1 MSREERKPIVDT
13 SNSSSCSSGDEEVH
27 PVVRRRSAKDT
38 ELACP
43 PKDPG
48 CCDPTSTPHRFLA
61 LLFMC
66 LLGFGSYFCYDNPGA
81 LQDVFQKE
89 LDLNSTEFT
98 LIYSIYSW
106 PNIVLCFVGGFLID
120 RVFGIRLGTI
130 IYMLIVLVG
139 QLIFATGGVLGHF
152 WLMIVG
158 RFVFGIGAESLAV
171 AQNSYAVLWF
181 KGKELNMVFG
191 LQLSVARFGSTVNF
205 WIMQPLYGYVSK
217 TYSGYT
223 GLGVAL
229 FLASST
235 CVMSLLCTLILGW
248 MDKRAERILK
258 RNNNPGGE
266 IAKLSDIVTF
276 KLDFWMVSVV
286 CVAYYVAIFPFV
298 ALGQSFFVNH
308 FHMTP
313 DEANTVNS
321 IVYLISAIASPVF
334 GFVIDKVGRNVTWV
348 FCATISTLLA
358 HFLLTF
364 THLDPY
370 IGMSIMGLSY
380 SMLAASLW
388 PLVSLIVPEYQ
399 LGTAYGFC
407 QSVQNL
413 GLAVVTVVAGMI
425 VDSSGGSHFWLQIF
439 FMFFLLISLLATCAI
454 WAYNRKHQG
463 NLNMSPAQRSTY
475 HTSISMQSP
484 FVDRR
489 PLLGS
494 QVH

>member
-1 MSREERKPIVDT
+1 MSREERLPIVDA
-13 SNSSSCSSGDEEVH
+13 SSSSGEDEAR
-27 PVVRRRSAKDT
+27 PVVRRRSTRDT
-38 ELACP
+38 ELAV
-43 PKDPG
+43 PKDAG
-48 CCDPTSTPHRFLA
+48 CCAPTSTPHRFLA
-61 LLFMC
+61 LVFMC

-89 LDLNSTEFT
+89 LNLNATEFT
-98 LIYSIYSW
+98 FIYSIYSW

-130 IYMLIVLVG
+130 IYMLIVLLG
-139 QLIFATGGVLGHF
+139 QLIFATGGLLGKF

-205 WIMQPLYGYVSK
+205 WIMQPVYNYVSK
-217 TYSGYT
+217 SYSGYT
-223 GLGVAL
+223 GLGVTL
-229 FLASST
+229 FLAAST

-266 IAKLSDIVTF
+266 IAKLSDIMTF
-276 KLDFWMVSVV
+276 RLDFWMVSVV

-298 ALGQSFFVNH
+298 ALGQAFFTSN
-308 FHMTP
+308 FHLTP
-313 DEANTVNS
+313 EQANNVNS
-321 IVYLISAIASPVF
+321 IVYLISAIASPLF
-334 GFVIDKVGRNVTWV
+334 GFIIDRVGRNVSWV
-348 FCATISTLLA
+348 FVATIATLVSHL
-358 HFLLTF
+358 LLTF
-364 THLDPY
+364 SQLNPY

-388 PLVSLIVPEYQ
+388 PLVALIVPEYQ

-413 GLAVVTVVAGMI
+413 GLAVVTIVAGLI
-425 VDSSGGSHFWLQIF
+425 VDSSGGSHFWLQLLFIL
-439 FMFFLLISLLATCAI
+439 FLLISLLATCAI
-454 WAYNRKHQG
+454 WAYDRKYQG
-463 NLNMSPAQRSTY
+463 NLNMSPAQRATY
-475 HTSISMQSP
+475 HTSILTKRGTT
-484 FVDRR
+484 DRR
-489 PLLGS
+489 PLLGN
-494 QVH
+494 